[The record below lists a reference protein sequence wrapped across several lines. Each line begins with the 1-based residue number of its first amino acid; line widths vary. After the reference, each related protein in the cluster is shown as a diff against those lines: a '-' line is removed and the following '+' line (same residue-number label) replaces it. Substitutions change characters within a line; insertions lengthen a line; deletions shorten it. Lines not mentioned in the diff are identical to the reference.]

1 MLGYWIVIS
10 TQQPEEVA
18 ALEISKKSVLANWE
32 TGTSGIR
39 WLDGLVNDGKATKLR
54 SDGYPNRYVSTAG
67 IVLPMIVPSPP
78 GGKITNAIYKPEE
91 IAACPPSQSL
101 TIEAWDQS

>member
-1 MLGYWIVIS
+1 VLGYWIVIS
-10 TQQPEEVA
+10 TQPPEQVA
-18 ALEISKKSVLANWE
+18 ALEVVKKTVLANWE

-39 WLDGLVNDGKATKLR
+39 WLDALVKEGKATKLR

-67 IVLPMIVPSPP
+67 VVLPLVVPTPP
-78 GGKITNAIYKPEE
+78 GGKASNAIFKTDE
-91 IAACPPSQSL
+91 IAACPPDQSL